1 MKRSGESGGCR
12 TCFQHFARLDE
23 LVAIHGHCYF
33 ETIRRRLFALLTTQY
48 FSQATD
54 ANRRRAAGQRNEIF
68 NPLSDFNFIIGEEA
82 HAARADVAG
91 LYRPVY
97 TLLPYLQNVQ
107 GQV

>member
-1 MKRSGESGGCR
+1 MKRSDESRGCGA
-12 TCFQHFARLDE
+12 CFQHFARLNE

-48 FSQATD
+48 FPEATD
-54 ANRRRAAGQRNEIF
+54 ANRRRGTGQRDEIF
-68 NPLSDFNFIIGEEA
+68 NPLSDFNLIIGEEA